1 MTTSINYGLTH
12 PEVKHKLKDF
22 IIALGKEL
30 STETE
35 NNTAVAGT
43 TVSVMQKYPKKKNA
57 VLRMRAILMLLGNE
71 GWASVLE
78 AQYIFLLV

>member
-30 STETE
+30 SGE
-35 NNTAVAGT
+35 NESDPTLAEAGI
-43 TVSVMQKYPKKKNA
+43 PA
-57 VLRMRAILMLLGNE
+57 
-71 GWASVLE
+71 
-78 AQYIFLLV
+78 F